1 MANAELQGSCVNCS
15 AENLAWGIQ
24 RLEVGCAE
32 RSTWLLP
39 CPTLTEGS
47 TSPVPQQLLCPAG
60 VKSGL
65 SFSNLKLSFSSLP
78 SLAPLS
84 LPGCYSSCGP
94 SSLLPPPDSKNR
106 SDCQG
111 GSMVNTQLALYKLPR
126 ATCCAQ
132 PPWSFS
138 FVAPAG
144 GCSSSLSPDWLVLTM
159 ATCWQVLWAYR
170 SYLIVLCLPI
180 FLLPLPIIVRTKV
193 RTVGLTQHR

>member
-84 LPGCYSSCGP
+84 LPGCYSSCSP

-111 GSMVNTQLALYKLPR
+111 GSMVNTGWLYISCPGPPAVHSLLGPSVSWLLQAAALA
-126 ATCCAQ
+126 A
-132 PPWSFS
+132 S
-138 FVAPAG
+138 APTG
-144 GCSSSLSPDWLVLTM
+144 
-159 ATCWQVLWAYR
+159 
-170 SYLIVLCLPI
+170 
-180 FLLPLPIIVRTKV
+180 
-193 RTVGLTQHR
+193 